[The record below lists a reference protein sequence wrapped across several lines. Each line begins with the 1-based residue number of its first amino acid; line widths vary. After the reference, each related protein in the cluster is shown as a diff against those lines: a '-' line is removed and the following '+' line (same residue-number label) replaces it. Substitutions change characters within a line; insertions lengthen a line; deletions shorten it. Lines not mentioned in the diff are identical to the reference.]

1 MFCAAVAD
9 DETKYRFISTIAKWV
24 DQTPTNY
31 AMTDLYDAI
40 TGE

>member
-1 MFCAAVAD
+1 MFCAAIAS
-9 DETKYRFISTIAKWV
+9 DEVKQRFISTIANWA
-24 DQTPTNY
+24 DTTTTNY

>member
-1 MFCAAVAD
+1 MFCAAIAS
-9 DETKYRFISTIAKWV
+9 DEVKDRFISTIATWANETV
-24 DQTPTNY
+24 TNY